1 MQQGRSRE
9 TEKKFGRREEMPVV
23 EKFDFCQTMRM
34 AEKKFEMEKRKER
47 ELWAEIIM
55 LTKSETDRE
64 KNSNYKKRLRQS
76 EKE

>member
-1 MQQGRSRE
+1 
-9 TEKKFGRREEMPVV
+9 MPAV

-34 AEKKFEMEKRKER
+34 TEKSLRRKER

-55 LTKSETDRE
+55 LTKSETDRG

>member
-1 MQQGRSRE
+1 MFCLQQGRSRE
-9 TEKKFGRREEMPVV
+9 REKKFGRREEMPVV

-34 AEKKFEMEKRKER
+34 TEKSLRRKER

>member
-1 MQQGRSRE
+1 
-9 TEKKFGRREEMPVV
+9 MPAV

-47 ELWAEIIM
+47 ELLQAEIIM